1 MCRHRKQSQSQYVQD
16 KVSAIILAGGNAERL
31 AGRDKALLSL
41 GGESLL
47 ERRIRLL
54 SPAAGEIIV
63 VSNNS
68 SLNFSGNCR
77 IVPDRAHGIGPLM
90 GLYSGL
96 LECRTSWA
104 FVTACDMPFFCR
116 ELYDYMKE
124 KRDGCDA
131 VIPQVGKWH
140 EPLFAFYNVK
150 CTGAIGFQLVQKKR
164 RISSFFPFISAHYVQ
179 RNELEQFDKE
189 LDSFFNVNTDED
201 LVAAMERDQGE

>member
-1 MCRHRKQSQSQYVQD
+1 MQN

-54 SPAAGEIIV
+54 SPVAVEIIV
-63 VSNNS
+63 VSNNP

-77 IVPDRAHGIGPLM
+77 IVPDRARGIGPLM

-104 FVTACDMPFFCR
+104 FTTACDMPFFNR
-116 ELYDYMKE
+116 ELYAYMKE
-124 KRDGCDA
+124 KRDGFDA
-131 VIPQVGKWH
+131 VIPRVGKWH

-150 CTGAIGFQLVQKKR
+150 CIDAIESRLSQKKR
-164 RISSFFPFISAHYVQ
+164 RISSFFPFISACYVQ
-179 RNELEQFDKE
+179 RNELERFDKE
-189 LDSFFNVNTDED
+189 LNSFFNVNTDKD
-201 LVAAMERDQGE
+201 LAAAKERD

>member
-1 MCRHRKQSQSQYVQD
+1 MQN
-16 KVSAIILAGGNAERL
+16 KVSAIILAGGKGERL
-31 AGRDKALLSL
+31 AGRDKALLSF

-54 SPAAGEIIV
+54 SPVAEEIII
-63 VSNNS
+63 VSGNS

-77 IVPDRAHGIGPLM
+77 IVPDRAQGIGPLM

-104 FVTACDMPFFCR
+104 FATACDMPFFCR
-116 ELYDYMKE
+116 DLYDYMKK
-124 KRDGCDA
+124 KRDGFDA
-131 VIPQVGKWH
+131 VVPQVGKWH

-150 CTGAIGFQLVQKKR
+150 CIDAIESRLAQKKR
-164 RISSFFPFISAHYVQ
+164 RISSFFPFISACHVQ

-201 LVAAMERDQGE
+201 LMAAMERDQGA